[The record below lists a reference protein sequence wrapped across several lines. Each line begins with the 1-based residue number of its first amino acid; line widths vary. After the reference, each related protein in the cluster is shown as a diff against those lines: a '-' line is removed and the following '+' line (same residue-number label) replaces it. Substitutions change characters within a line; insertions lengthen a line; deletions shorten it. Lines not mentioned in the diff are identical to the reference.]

1 MFQNGVETTKNME
14 KEYKVKSERYG
25 YVHKFVQMPSGY
37 YSFVPEKNWM
47 PVYITG
53 KAPDIAFIDTEGGP
67 CIGVGFET
75 NEVKVKKIHCLGLSI
90 EFELEEKKTEE

>member
-1 MFQNGVETTKNME
+1 ME
-14 KEYKVKSERYG
+14 IKRDMKKEYKVKSERYG

-37 YSFVPEKNWM
+37 YSFVPEKDWM
-47 PVYITG
+47 PIYITG
-53 KAPDIAFIDTEGGP
+53 KMSDIKFIDTEGGP

-75 NEVKVKKIHCLGLSI
+75 DEVKVKKIHCFGQSI